1 MITAD
6 WSTKI
11 LTVPVSDLTVVSSGR
26 YKITAREWWNLLQE
40 LTYTDDGI
48 VKTMLSKGDFPYSNT
63 RPTDVTPR
71 VINLINGYTVYFAD
85 GPYSVDVTEGNTNLG
100 FSGIHEISDGVSVNT
115 NNTVGY
121 STVATG
127 SGVTPEDKSDIING
141 VWEYTGA

>member
-71 VINLINGYTVYFAD
+71 VINLINGYTAYFAG
-85 GPYSVDVTEGNTNLG
+85 GPYSVDITEGNTNLG
-100 FSGIHEISDGVSVNT
+100 FTGIHDTSDGVSLNT

-127 SGVTPEDKSDIING
+127 SGVTPEDKSEIING